1 MFSLQSIS
9 FDENILDLQIYNEIK
24 SSTNLRMRRYFGGT
38 KKSKLE
44 FTNNGTMVETNYVSK
59 ASLVTAVFHK
69 RGSSLSI
76 NLESLT
82 QTKSKDDIELDTPCT
97 ATTFVTCSIKRK
109 ALSFHSHH
117 TSPRASG
124 SKDTGLPVQQY
135 TPTSSLASKTSEGH
149 VAFSLRSP
157 ASRATAAL
165 IKKRKEQTCSS
176 ISSGLGPPSS
186 HDPPVG
192 HVCIPANEKGTDF
205 NDLYAPASSCGF
217 SKQPNKEAVGE
228 SRRNSYGSMGSRKS
242 VLSEATQAGLPAA
255 APSVI
260 KGNLGRD
267 EFKARREKSTAVLV
281 GIVVVFIICHL
292 LRFCLMLVKVR
303 IRSYIFVVRKRS
315 RGG

>member
-124 SKDTGLPVQQY
+124 SKDTGFRIPQC
-135 TPTSSLASKTSEGH
+135 TPSSLASKTSEGH

-186 HDPPVG
+186 HNPPVG

-242 VLSEATQAGLPAA
+242 VLSEATQAELPAA

>member
-124 SKDTGLPVQQY
+124 SKDTGFPIQQN
-135 TPTSSLASKTSEGH
+135 TPTSLASKTSEGH

-165 IKKRKEQTCSS
+165 IKKRKEHTCSS

-192 HVCIPANEKGTDF
+192 HVCIPANEKGADF

-260 KGNLGRD
+260 QGNLGRD

-303 IRSYIFVVRKRS
+303 IRFLYLGKNCVGIER
-315 RGG
+315 